1 MNKKIKKVSSV
12 FGLSILLFSVI
23 VLTASA
29 NTATDG
35 ILDLVE
41 NIQAIIGALIP
52 AMMGLAIVAFF
63 WGIILYMFTKKQE
76 EGRSFML
83 WGIIAIFVMSS
94 VWGIVGLL
102 RGTFFGSGTKNQGWQ
117 NTQFSPLKENTG
129 PLNNNN

>member
-1 MNKKIKKVSSV
+1 MNKKIKKITAALGMGIFL
-12 FGLSILLFSVI
+12 FGVA
-23 VLTASA
+23 LTASA
-29 NTATDG
+29 QSGTPTNNAARG
-35 ILDLVE
+35 IISLVQD
-41 NIQAIIGALIP
+41 IQDIIGALIP

-102 RGTFFGSGTKNQGWQ
+102 RGTFFGSGTQ
-117 NTQFSPLKENTG
+117 NYDYDSVKFSPVD
-129 PLNNNN
+129 